1 MNAPSKM
8 AEQQILNKHNRI
20 LISQIAFWLMVVV
33 NFVIRKIPVE
43 PFDSALGMAGIA
55 LLVLGA
61 LTRSWSAGYIH
72 KAKTLATTGPYALSR
87 NPLYLGAAFML
98 TGVICLVPDVLTAV
112 VMFGIFIGLYYTTIR
127 SEEEFLRGRFGKEWD
142 DYAFDTSR
150 FFPFRFGRL
159 RDAFVPGWNF
169 RQWMQNRGW
178 GVYAGIVVVLLL
190 LWVYRVY
197 LR

>member
-1 MNAPSKM
+1 M

-61 LTRSWSAGYIH
+61 LTRSWSAGYIQ
-72 KAKTLATTGPYALSR
+72 KAKALATTGPYALSR

-98 TGVICLVPDVLTAV
+98 TGIICLVPDVLTAV
-112 VMFGIFIGLYYTTIR
+112 VMFGIFIGVYYTTIR

-142 DYAFDTSR
+142 DYVLHTSR

-159 RDAFVPGWNF
+159 RDAFVPGWSF